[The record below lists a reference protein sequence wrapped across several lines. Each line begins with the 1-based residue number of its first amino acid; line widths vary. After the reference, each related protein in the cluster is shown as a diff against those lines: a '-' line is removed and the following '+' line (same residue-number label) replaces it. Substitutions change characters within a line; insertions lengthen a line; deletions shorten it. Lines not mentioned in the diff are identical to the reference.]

1 MRSLSFLLIAGVLL
15 LLSLAGTVSA
25 ENETISISV
34 DVPMR
39 YGELLGDG
47 ETTNV
52 SRVPTWYS
60 MDIALGENFTFTF
73 IADNLVNGTEYA
85 FSYEI
90 RGSSSRMSSVS
101 ATHLFIA
108 NNTDEYSHNLEGVFN
123 HTTWHNCSRFSA
135 KVSFVKDPN
144 GLNETLE
151 TFHTKSESEIA
162 QGFHSSD
169 FIYETCYPC
178 YQCNDDSDYWAFLGI
193 FVIAP
198 TLFLLSIYKVF
209 RTKDNAWGLFW
220 LMMLVVSIS
229 LVPYFGTAML

>member
-1 MRSLSFLLIAGVLL
+1 MGKGYLFLIASILS
-15 LLSLAGTVSA
+15 LLSLAGGVSA
-25 ENETISISV
+25 GEETVSISV
-34 DVPMR
+34 DVPMAH
-39 YGELLGDG
+39 GEILGDG

-90 RGSSSRMSSVS
+90 RGSYPRMSSVS

-151 TFHTKSESEIA
+151 TFHTKSQSG

-178 YQCNDDSDYWAFLGI
+178 YQCNDDSGYLAFLGI
-193 FVIAP
+193 FIIAP
-198 TLFLLSIYKVF
+198 TLFILSVYKVF
-209 RTKDNAWGLFW
+209 RTNDNVWVLFW

-229 LVPYFGTAML
+229 LVPYFWVVPW

>member
-1 MRSLSFLLIAGVLL
+1 MMGKGYLFLIASILS
-15 LLSLAGTVSA
+15 LLSLAGGVSA
-25 ENETISISV
+25 GEETVSISV
-34 DVPMR
+34 DVPMK
-39 YGELLGDG
+39 YGSQTFTSD
-47 ETTNV
+47 TTNV
-52 SRVPTWYS
+52 SRVPAWYS

-90 RGSSSRMSSVS
+90 RGSYPRMSSVS

-151 TFHTKSESEIA
+151 TFHTKSEIA
-162 QGFHSSD
+162 EGFHSSD

-178 YQCNDDSDYWAFLGI
+178 YQCNDDSDYWAFLGL

-209 RTKDNAWGLFW
+209 RTNDNAWGLFW
-220 LMMLVVSIS
+220 LMMLVVSILIAS
-229 LVPYFGTAML
+229 YRILW

>member
-1 MRSLSFLLIAGVLL
+1 MNKGYLFLIASVLIF
-15 LLSLAGTVSA
+15 LSLAGGVSA
-25 ENETISISV
+25 GEETVSISV

-39 YGELLGDG
+39 HGEILGDG

-90 RGSSSRMSSVS
+90 RDSRMSSVS

-151 TFHTKSESEIA
+151 TFHTKSEIVE
-162 QGFHSSD
+162 GFHSSD

-193 FVIAP
+193 FIIAP
-198 TLFLLSIYKVF
+198 TLFILSVYKVF
-209 RTKDNAWGLFW
+209 RTNDETWGLFW
-220 LMMLVVSIS
+220 YVMLVVSI
-229 LVPYFGTAML
+229 LIVLYFWI

>member
-1 MRSLSFLLIAGVLL
+1 MMGKGYLFLIASILS
-15 LLSLAGTVSA
+15 LLSLAGGVSA
-25 ENETISISV
+25 GEETVSISV
-34 DVPMR
+34 DVPMAH
-39 YGELLGDG
+39 GEILGDG

-90 RGSSSRMSSVS
+90 RGSSSYMSSVS

-151 TFHTKSESEIA
+151 TFHTNSEIFGA
-162 QGFHSSD
+162 EGFHSSD

-193 FVIAP
+193 FIIAP
-198 TLFLLSIYKVF
+198 TLFILSVYKVF
-209 RTKDNAWGLFW
+209 RTNDETWGLFW
-220 LMMLVVSIS
+220 YVMLVVSI
-229 LVPYFGTAML
+229 LIVLYFWI

>member
-1 MRSLSFLLIAGVLL
+1 MNKGYLFLIASVLIF
-15 LLSLAGTVSA
+15 LSLAGGVSA
-25 ENETISISV
+25 GEETISISV

-90 RGSSSRMSSVS
+90 LAYGGQKVVET
-101 ATHLFIA
+101 ATHLFVA
-108 NNTDEYSHNLEGVFN
+108 NNTEEYSYNLEGQF
-123 HTTWHNCSRFSA
+123 HSPPKDALSNCSKTIV

-151 TFHTKSESEIA
+151 TFQTDSFYPSGYINEI
-162 QGFHSSD
+162 
-169 FIYETCYPC
+169 CYPLR
-178 YQCNDDSDYWAFLGI
+178 NDDSGYWAFLGI
-193 FVIAP
+193 FIIAP
-198 TLFLLSIYKVF
+198 ALFVFAVYKIF
-209 RTKDNAWGLFW
+209 KTNDNTWRLFW
-220 LMMLVVSIS
+220 FMTLVVSIL
-229 LVPYFGTAML
+229 LVPYFVISMW